1 MVPIC
6 DGTMSQGSGA
16 SRYLPVIVAA
26 LLFIA
31 LLAIFETQR
40 MIEAVQYLEFIG
52 GNIWNFF
59 SGIFATI
66 GGEISHVWNM
76 IF

>member
-1 MVPIC
+1 MA
-6 DGTMSQGSGA
+6 DGGGA

-40 MIEAVQYLEFIG
+40 MIDAVQYLEFIG
-52 GNIWNFF
+52 GNVWNFF
-59 SGIFATI
+59 GGIFATV
-66 GGEISHVWNM
+66 GGEIAYVWKL